1 MENQEPQIIGEG
13 AYGCVIKPGIDS
25 QGNPDTVPGYIS
37 KIEIEKSTIDN
48 EINVSNK
55 IKQIPDYEDR
65 FSPILEN
72 APLELGKINVK
83 EINDCK
89 IVQQLSGSD
98 NIKLEINKIKYVGKD
113 SLEMYLLNILEENPE
128 KFVEML
134 INTHIYLL
142 DSLTELNKVGII
154 HNDIK
159 ENNIL
164 CRDDTGVPIMIDFGL
179 SIESEYLRLPDPPSI
194 IGSLTQ
200 EKKGSH
206 IYKYFFKYEPSYEV
220 WCIEIHILNYML
232 TELNREW
239 LQSPVTQEQINYLL
253 SLTKDDA
260 DRFSSSVDFSEG
272 KIYGESRKRSDGKAI
287 NTFPSS
293 YLNKLWFE
301 TILDL
306 NRKGNNNLLE
316 IIYESY
322 GYQWR
327 TKKTSGLETIVNA
340 YIENNL
346 MKSKLFN
353 KEELEECRA
362 NLLAFVSSY
371 NDKNWEELFNDLI
384 SSQYMFDNYA
394 LSIVYL
400 KIIVSF
406 GITQSPQQALLAPGL
421 VVGGFQ
427 PPDQTGKIKE
437 YGQKTDGLQQLT
449 SLPVDFNKQSLFPS
463 TGNLGF
469 TTLHSVKPTKVALP
483 LEKLRELLKEIIL
496 SKPKERKTA
505 EETKQAIKEVLQKV
519 PKSIFSKMIDIVMG
533 RKENHSNIKQSVV
546 TKKIDE
552 LNREGVLYETKK
564 LF

>member
-1 MENQEPQIIGEG
+1 METQEPQIIGEG

-48 EINVSNK
+48 EINISNR
-55 IKQIPDYEDR
+55 IKEIPDYEDR

-89 IVQQLSGSD
+89 IVEGITD
-98 NIKLEINKIKYVGKD
+98 RENARLEINKIKYVGKD
-113 SLEMYLLNILEENPE
+113 TLELYLLNILEENPD
-128 KFVEML
+128 KFIEIL
-134 INTHIYLL
+134 IDTHIYLL

-164 CRDDTGVPIMIDFGL
+164 CRDESGIPIMIDFGL
-179 SIESEYLRLPDPPSI
+179 SIESEYLRLPPNFFGSGATFEVSSWAPLPQASI
-194 IGSLTQ
+194 LGSLSG

-220 WCIEIHILNYML
+220 WCIELHILNYML

-239 LQSPVTQEQINYLL
+239 LQSSVTQEQINYLL
-253 SLTKDDA
+253 SQTKNE
-260 DRFSSSVDFSEG
+260 DRFSS
-272 KIYGESRKRSDGKAI
+272 
-287 NTFPSS
+287 
-293 YLNKLWFE
+293 YLNRSWSE
-301 TILDL
+301 TILEL
-306 NRKGNNNLLE
+306 NSKGNNSLLE
-316 IIYESY
+316 LIYEGY

-327 TKKTSGLETIVNA
+327 TKKVSNLETIVNA
-340 YIENNL
+340 YIEKNL
-346 MKSKLFN
+346 IKLELFN
-353 KEELEECRA
+353 TEELEVCRT
-362 NLLAFVSSY
+362 NLLEFFSSY

-384 SSQYMFDNYA
+384 SSQQTLSEELRSSTTNSRGPSAVWDNYA

-406 GITQSPQQALLAPGL
+406 GITQNE
-421 VVGGFQ
+421 
-427 PPDQTGKIKE
+427 KIRE
-437 YGQKTDGLQQLT
+437 YG
-449 SLPVDFNKQSLFPS
+449 
-463 TGNLGF
+463 
-469 TTLHSVKPTKVALP
+469 
-483 LEKLRELLKEIIL
+483 ELLKEIIL

-505 EETKQAIKEVLQKV
+505 EETKQAIKEVLQNV
-519 PKSIFSKMIDIVMG
+519 PKTIFSKIIDIVMG
-533 RKENHSNIKQSVV
+533 RKENHNSIKQSVV

-552 LNREGVLYETKK
+552 LNRESVLYETKK

>member
-1 MENQEPQIIGEG
+1 MENEKPKIIGEG

-48 EINVSNK
+48 EINISNK
-55 IKQIPDYEDR
+55 IKEIPDYEDR

-89 IVQQLSGSD
+89 IVERITEPNSTR
-98 NIKLEINKIKYVGKD
+98 LEINKIKYVGKD
-113 SLEMYLLNILEENPE
+113 SLEIYLLKMLEENPD
-128 KFVEML
+128 KFIEML
-134 INTHIYLL
+134 IDTHIYLL

-164 CRDDTGVPIMIDFGL
+164 CRDESGVPIIIDFGL
-179 SIESEYLRLPDPPSI
+179 SIESEYLRLPPQASI
-194 IGSLTQ
+194 IGSLSQ

-239 LQSPVTQEQINYLL
+239 LQSTVTQEQINYLL
-253 SLTKDDA
+253 SLVPKTEDASPKSLRHTVDPNRITKDE
-260 DRFSSSVDFSEG
+260 DRF
-272 KIYGESRKRSDGKAI
+272 
-287 NTFPSS
+287 SS
-293 YLNKLWFE
+293 YLNKSWSEGLRPSTTNSVDSIAVGRVWSE
-301 TILDL
+301 TIIDL
-306 NRKGNNNLLE
+306 NSKGNNGLLE
-316 IIYESY
+316 LIYEGY

-327 TKKTSGLETIVNA
+327 TKKVSNLETIVNA

-346 MKSKLFN
+346 MKLNLFEN
-353 KEELEECRA
+353 EELEECKEK
-362 NLLAFVSSY
+362 LTDFILSY
-371 NDKNWEELFNDLI
+371 NDKNWEELFNDLV
-384 SSQYMFDNYA
+384 SSQQTLDNYA

-406 GITQSPQQALLAPGL
+406 GITQNE
-421 VVGGFQ
+421 
-427 PPDQTGKIKE
+427 KIRE
-437 YGQKTDGLQQLT
+437 Y
-449 SLPVDFNKQSLFPS
+449 
-463 TGNLGF
+463 
-469 TTLHSVKPTKVALP
+469 
-483 LEKLRELLKEIIL
+483 RELLKGIIL

-519 PKSIFSKMIDIVMG
+519 PKTIFSKIKDIILG
-533 RKENHSNIKQSVV
+533 RKENHDNIKQSVV

-552 LNREGVLYETKK
+552 LNRESVLYETKK

>member
-1 MENQEPQIIGEG
+1 MENEKPKIIGEG

-25 QGNPDTVPGYIS
+25 QGNAYTVPGYIS
-37 KIEIEKSTIDN
+37 KIEIEKSTIFN

-89 IVQQLSGSD
+89 IVERITEPNSTR
-98 NIKLEINKIKYVGKD
+98 LEINKIKYVGKD
-113 SLEMYLLNILEENPE
+113 SLEIYLLKMLEENPD
-128 KFVEML
+128 KFIEML
-134 INTHIYLL
+134 IDTHIYLL

-164 CRDDTGVPIMIDFGL
+164 CRDESGVPIIIDFGL
-179 SIESEYLRLPDPPSI
+179 SIESEYLRLPPQASI
-194 IGSLTQ
+194 IGSLSQ

-239 LQSPVTQEQINYLL
+239 LQSTVTQEQINYLL
-253 SLTKDDA
+253 SLKKDE
-260 DRFSSSVDFSEG
+260 DRFSS
-272 KIYGESRKRSDGKAI
+272 
-287 NTFPSS
+287 
-293 YLNKLWFE
+293 YLNRSWSE
-301 TILDL
+301 TILEL
-306 NRKGNNNLLE
+306 NSKGNNSLLE
-316 IIYESY
+316 LIYEGY

-327 TKKTSGLETIVNA
+327 TKKVSNLETIVNA

-346 MKSKLFN
+346 IKLNLFEN
-353 KEELEECRA
+353 EELEECKEK
-362 NLLAFVSSY
+362 LTDFILSY
-371 NDKNWEELFNDLI
+371 NDKNWEELFNDLV
-384 SSQYMFDNYA
+384 SSQQTLDNYA

-406 GITQSPQQALLAPGL
+406 GITQNE
-421 VVGGFQ
+421 
-427 PPDQTGKIKE
+427 KIRE
-437 YGQKTDGLQQLT
+437 Y
-449 SLPVDFNKQSLFPS
+449 
-463 TGNLGF
+463 
-469 TTLHSVKPTKVALP
+469 
-483 LEKLRELLKEIIL
+483 RELLKGIIL

-519 PKSIFSKMIDIVMG
+519 PKTIFSKIKDIILG
-533 RKENHSNIKQSVV
+533 RKENHDNIKQSVV

-552 LNREGVLYETKK
+552 LNRESVLYETKK